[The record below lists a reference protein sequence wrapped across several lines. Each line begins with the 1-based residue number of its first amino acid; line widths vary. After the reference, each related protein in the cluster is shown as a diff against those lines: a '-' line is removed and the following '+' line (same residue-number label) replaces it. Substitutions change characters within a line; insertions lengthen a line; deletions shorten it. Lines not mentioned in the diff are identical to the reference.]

1 MTSGS
6 LSGTASL
13 ASNALLLQGTGSVGF
28 ATTAS
33 LLEVSS
39 SQQQISSSLLQV
51 SSSQQQI
58 SASLLNVVANYATTG
73 SNSFRANQSITG
85 SLVVSSTI
93 TAQTLV
99 VQTVTSSI
107 VYSSGSNNFG
117 NQLANT
123 QTFTGSVNITG
134 SLALAGNI
142 SGNAITLTGA
152 LGGTSATFS
161 STVTA
166 TQFNVSTSGG
176 TTQIYNTG
184 GGHTVIT
191 NATANKDMNIQ
202 TSGTGGQYF
211 NTAGVDRLIIA
222 STGNVLIGND
232 ANPYIEIANG
242 GSTDV
247 KSGIK
252 WMVGSGRTYYGAIDL
267 ATPSASNSYL
277 LFSTMNSGTVAERLR
292 IASTGLATFSGTI
305 KSTQTG
311 QILDASSGTT
321 GYLYQY
327 FKNTTGEMYFGIE
340 RSTGGGLMTNSSAYA
355 TILSSQSATNL
366 EFGTSGTRRITIAS
380 NGKVSI
386 SAPTTADAFTVQG
399 ASNYWTSILTS
410 GTTTS
415 QAYGLYVKAGTNAS
429 DVPFLIQNTSGTDIL
444 RILGT
449 GAATFSSTISAGAA
463 TFSGKVIGNGFN
475 SFSGDVSIAS
485 GVTSTIYTMGDN
497 GLYTV
502 QIIVGGGS
510 LIYSAA
516 AIFYA
521 HSNNGQFVKT
531 IDLYDGANVTLDQSS
546 GAIRITNNGFATLTW
561 NWSILHQRF

>member
-1 MTSGS
+1 MILNSPYISGSLTVTGNTTIQGQLTVTGS

-13 ASNALLLQGTGSVGF
+13 ASNALLLQGTGSTGF
-28 ATTAS
+28 ATTSS

-39 SQQQISSSLLQV
+39 SQQQISSS
-51 SSSQQQI
+51 QQQI
-58 SASLLNVVANYATTG
+58 SASLLNVIANYATTG
-73 SNSFRANQSITG
+73 SNSFRADQSITG

-134 SLALAGNI
+134 STNITGNI
-142 SGNAITLTGA
+142 NLVSSTGFPTVGLLNRSSDTTLYMVSPSNGFTLTDSSLNTIYNATPTVHNWNIGNAL
-152 LGGTSATFS
+152 
-161 STVTA
+161 
-166 TQFNVSTSGG
+166 
-176 TTQIYNTG
+176 
-184 GGHTVIT
+184 
-191 NATANKDMNIQ
+191 KM
-202 TSGTGGQYF
+202 
-211 NTAGVDRLIIA
+211 
-222 STGNVLIGND
+222 
-232 ANPYIEIANG
+232 
-242 GSTDV
+242 
-247 KSGIK
+247 K
-252 WMVGSGRTYYGAIDL
+252 
-267 ATPSASNSYL
+267 
-277 LFSTMNSGTVAERLR
+277 
-292 IASTGLATFSGTI
+292 
-305 KSTQTG
+305 
-311 QILDASSGTT
+311 LDASGSLGLGVTPSGWISTAKAFQLGNTAALYAPSSEAILSNNVFVDSTDNNKYITTNFASQYRQVNGQHIFYSADSGTA
-321 GYLYQY
+321 G
-327 FKNTTGEMYFGIE
+327 NTVSFG
-340 RSTGGGLMTNSSAYA
+340 SAK
-355 TILSSQSATNL
+355 L
-366 EFGTSGTRRITIAS
+366 TIA
-380 NGKVSI
+380 
-386 SAPTTADAFTVQG
+386 
-399 ASNYWTSILTS
+399 AS
-410 GTTTS
+410 
-415 QAYGLYVKAGTNAS
+415 
-429 DVPFLIQNTSGTDIL
+429 
-444 RILGT
+444 
-449 GAATFSSTISAGAA
+449 GAATFSSNVSTTTGTTGATIKLGGFTNYGTIQDVNDVRRIWFENVGSYRTIFDLPTSGTSFAFRTNDGTSILSLTSAGAATFASSVTAAGVISSEDVRIYRSAGTTTGYINFGSTGTNYFGWAGSGFVFNGSINAGAA